1 MSPARI
7 SVTVSPG
14 ASRTELVGRHGE
26 GWKARVAA
34 PPERGR
40 ANQALVELL
49 AAALEVAAGSV
60 RVVAGQRSRSKIVE
74 IETLESREV
83 ERRLARKVRS
93 SP

>member
-1 MSPARI
+1 VARI

-14 ASRTELVGRHGE
+14 SARTELVGRHGE

-49 AAALEVAAGSV
+49 AAALDVPASSIRIVAGRSARAKVVEVAD
-60 RVVAGQRSRSKIVE
+60 
-74 IETLESREV
+74 LEAVQV
-83 ERRLARKVRS
+83 ERRLTRS
-93 SP
+93 LSS